1 MTTETSISGRP
12 PASRTR
18 AATLLLVLGACG
30 AFGAPGALHGQASG
44 QGTAGNRQAREPD
57 TLVFRIDP
65 LFVTA
70 TRGPREASKIPQP
83 VSVVQRRDLVE
94 RAPNTVTDLFR
105 SLPGLDVTGV
115 GVNQGR
121 PEIRGQRGQRILL
134 LEDGLRLNNFRRQQ
148 DFGELPA
155 LVDVNAVERVEV
167 VRGPSSVL
175 YGSDAIGGVVNIIT
189 RTPTTEGFHGLGSL
203 RYGGVESQKAGSARV
218 FGRAGA
224 LTVRAGGTIREADA
238 YEAPAGSF
246 GAITLDEDAV
256 VNGTGVSDRSLDLRL
271 GWEPEGSHGIYG
283 KFETYTADDAG
294 FGSVDPELY
303 APGEPDIRIG
313 YPTQG
318 WSKVTTGYLGRD
330 LGTALADQVSIQAYG
345 QDNERDLDFALDM
358 ALGPGASMS
367 ILQQN
372 FTNIRTYGLRAE
384 ARKLATSALLITYGV
399 DAVRERAEGTDH
411 NTTTIVGFGPPMEDV
426 SDRPQLPTSTFLT
439 AGAFAQGEIQATD
452 RLSFVAGGRY
462 QTARAET
469 FATEGLEDVQPTAI
483 TDGTF
488 VAAAN
493 GLYALGGGVS
503 LVASVGRAFRSPNLI
518 ERFFDGP
525 TPEGSGYQVA
535 NPDLK
540 AETSLNVDVGARYGN
555 GRVSLEAFGFRNEIS
570 DGIRIAPLG
579 TEVDGQAA
587 YQNTNVEKLVFR
599 GAELNGRVAVAGG
612 LAVSGNYTWLDAK
625 DALDE
630 ENPVGESFST
640 KVTGTLRYEDPAER
654 FWATWEVRHNGDRKD
669 VALVDNPIGDV
680 LPAFTV
686 QDLRAGVTVLR
697 TDGGQV
703 HRLNV
708 GVTNLTNA
716 LYAEFSNASFFRP
729 EPKRNVTLTWQVSF

>member
-1 MTTETSISGRP
+1 MTTETSSPGRRLV
-12 PASRTR
+12 SLVRT
-18 AATLLLVLGACG
+18 ALLLLAVGAV
-30 AFGAPGALHGQASG
+30 APAGVRAQSSGGNGQS
-44 QGTAGNRQAREPD
+44 TPPD
-57 TLVFRIDP
+57 TLVFRVDP
-65 LFVTA
+65 LVVTA

-83 VSVVQRRDLVE
+83 VSVVQRRDLIQQ
-94 RAPNTVTDLFR
+94 APNTVTDLFR

-115 GVNQGR
+115 GVNQAR

-155 LVDVNAVERVEV
+155 LVDVTGVERVEV
-167 VRGPSSVL
+167 VRGPASVL

-189 RTPTTEGFHGLGSL
+189 RTPQTQGFHGVGSF
-203 RYGGVESQKAGSARV
+203 RYGNVESQKAGSARI
-218 FGRAGA
+218 FGRSGA
-224 LTVRAGGTIREADA
+224 FTVRAGGTVRQADA
-238 YEAPAGSF
+238 YEAPSGSF
-246 GAITLDEDAV
+246 GDITLSEDALV
-256 VNGTGVSDRSLDLRL
+256 RGTGVKDRSMDVRL
-271 GWEPEGSHGIYG
+271 GWEPEGSHSVYA
-283 KFETYTADDAG
+283 KFEAYKADDAG
-294 FGSVDPELY
+294 FGSVDPALY
-303 APGEPDIRIG
+303 APGEPEIRIS
-313 YPTQG
+313 YPAQR
-318 WSKVTTGYLGRD
+318 WSKLTAGYLGRD

-345 QDNERDLDFALDM
+345 QDNERNLDFAFDL
-358 ALGPGASMS
+358 ALGPGAMMS

-372 FTNIRTYGLRAE
+372 YTDIRTYGVRAE
-384 ARKLATSALLITYGV
+384 ARKLATPGLLFTYGL

-411 NTTTIVGFGPPMEDV
+411 NATTIVGFGPPQEDV

-439 AGAFAQGEIQATD
+439 LGAFAQGEIQATD

-462 QTARAET
+462 QSARAET
-469 FATEGLEDVQPTAI
+469 FATPGLEDVAPTTI

-488 VAAAN
+488 VAAVN
-493 GLYALGGGVS
+493 GLYELGGGLS
-503 LVASVGRAFRSPNLI
+503 LVASAGRAFRSPNLI

-540 AETSLNVDVGARYGN
+540 AETSFNVDLGMRFRRGQATF
-555 GRVSLEAFGFRNEIS
+555 EAFGFRNKIS
-570 DGIRIAPLG
+570 NGIRIAPLDY
-579 TEVDGQAA
+579 EIQGQAA

-599 GAELNGRVAVAGG
+599 GVELNGRVPVVGG
-612 LAVSGNYTWLDAK
+612 FIVSGNYSWMDAK

-630 ENPVGESFST
+630 ENPVGESFSR
-640 KVTGTLRYEDPAER
+640 KLTGTLRYEDPGDR
-654 FWATWEVRHNGDRKD
+654 FWAAWEVRHNGDRKD
-669 VALVDNPIGDV
+669 VALVDNPIGEV
-680 LPAFTV
+680 LPSFTV

-708 GVTNLTNA
+708 AVTNLTNQ

-729 EPKRNVTLTWQVSF
+729 EPKRNLTLTWEVSF